1 MNTSQTFAEAQRRAA
16 VPGSA
21 VLARWMQGR
30 AAAGQLKDVA
40 AMRPAS
46 PQALQWGGI
55 SWDEFVSG
63 GTSGAAVSVNES
75 TARSISAVVA
85 CVNLISGS
93 VSSLPL
99 HFYRRTDEEREAY
112 KDATWW
118 LLNERPA
125 PAWSAAAFWEYMI
138 TARLFHGDAFAIIR
152 RAGRFSPVIEAFE
165 PCHPSRVRVEEDA
178 DKRLI
183 YGILPEETGSAIEW
197 IEQDDM
203 IHVPGPGFD
212 GKRSMSQLKYALRN
226 PAGIALTADEQAGT
240 FLKDG
245 ARPDFAFEIPGN
257 VTKEQAE
264 LIRQTFL
271 ERHAGQS
278 AKRAPVVLSGGMKL
292 HQLTLSAED
301 AQLLA
306 TRKFQ
311 IEEICR
317 VMGVP
322 PFMIGHTEKTTSW
335 GSGIGEMGIG
345 FVKYTLQRHLVAIE
359 QEFNHKLFKT
369 SSRFCE
375 FVTAGLERGDIKGRY
390 EAYRVALGR
399 SGEPG
404 WIKPSEIRKL
414 ENLPADPS
422 FDEALNNEHVPAP
435 AGE

>member
-1 MNTSQTFAEAQRRAA
+1 MNNQQTFAEAQRRAA
-16 VPGSA
+16 APGSA
-21 VLARWMQGR
+21 VLARWMQTR
-30 AAAGQLKDVA
+30 AASGQLKDVA
-40 AMRPAS
+40 ARAPS
-46 PQALQWGGI
+46 GPQALQWAGV
-55 SWDEFVSG
+55 SWDEFING
-63 GTSGAAVSVNES
+63 GAASAGVGVNEA

-93 VSSLPL
+93 VASLPL
-99 HFYRRTDEEREAY
+99 HFYRRAGDDRESY

-118 LLNERPA
+118 MLNERPA
-125 PAWSAAAFWEYMI
+125 AAWSAAAFWEYLV
-138 TARLFHGDAFAIIR
+138 TSRLFHGDAFAIIR
-152 RAGRFSPVIEAFE
+152 RARYSGAVEGFE
-165 PCHPSRVRVEEDA
+165 PCHPSRVRVERDT
-178 DKRLI
+178 DGRLV
-183 YGILPEETGSAIEW
+183 YSILPEEAGGKIER

-212 GKRSMSQLKYALRN
+212 GVRSMSQLKYALRN

-257 VTKEQAE
+257 VTAEQADQ
-264 LIRQTFL
+264 IRKTFL
-271 ERHAGQS
+271 ERHSGQGS
-278 AKRAPVVLSGGMKL
+278 KRAPVVLSGGMKL

-311 IEEICR
+311 IEEVCR

-359 QEFNHKLFKT
+359 QEFNNKLFKT
-369 SSRFCE
+369 SRNFCE

-399 SGEPG
+399 AGEPG
-404 WIKPSEIRKL
+404 WMKPSEIRKL
-414 ENLPADPS
+414 ENLPADTT
-422 FDEALNNEHVPAP
+422 FDEAMNNEPLPAP